1 MILIYQAV
9 AICEYILF
17 RFSNLLRERGRKT
30 LTNAGRTFII
40 KKKAVKGITGAEPTE
55 RENRPRLK
63 GGFCLGGGGLP
74 GAPS

>member
-1 MILIYQAV
+1 MGKETLCSCKRNGEKKKDV
-9 AICEYILF
+9 DK
-17 RFSNLLRERGRKT
+17 RRK
-30 LTNAGRTFII
+30 NFYN

-63 GGFCLGGGGLP
+63 GGSCLGGGGLP